1 MKVTVNSKKGLKTE
15 LKIFVDKETINTK
28 IQNKL
33 DELKNQV
40 NMKGFRPGKVPLDV
54 LKRQFG
60 KAVYGEV
67 LESILRENTD
77 SAIKEKKIKVAGQP
91 KIDIKSH
98 GENKDLEYLVLI
110 DKLPEIDTKE
120 IKNIKIVNYEINLS
134 KEEIEKRVEDI
145 AKNQKNFIDKKDNE
159 ISEKGDLVIFD
170 YKATVDNKDFEGNEG
185 KNTQL
190 VLGQDLFLKG
200 FDHQL
205 IGVKKNSEIKVSA
218 TLPENYPKKELSNKP
233 AVFSCKI
240 LNIKKSEKV
249 KIDDNFAKNLGA
261 ENIEDLKKKITEQ
274 MKNEYNNTLNNLTK
288 KEIINQIENF
298 KSFEIPESLLEQEIS
313 IITQGQK
320 KEELDKNKIENETIA
335 KNRIKVGLVLNE
347 YGEKNNLKVSED
359 ELNQEIAKQI
369 RMMPDQS
376 KQIMEYYKKNPTAA
390 SSLKGGIYE
399 DKIISLIKK
408 EAKSVKKILTSKE
421 AEKLILDESKKIQKK
436 TQPNESAKVKKTA
449 KINKKTKKV
458 SKK

>member
-15 LKIFVDKETINTK
+15 LKIFIDKETINKK
-28 IQNKL
+28 IQDKL
-33 DELKNQV
+33 NELKNQI

-67 LESILRENTD
+67 LESVLRENTD

-110 DKLPEIDTKE
+110 DKLPEIDTNE
-120 IKNIKIVNYEINLS
+120 IKKVKIVNYEINLS
-134 KEEIEKRVEDI
+134 KGEIEKRLEDI
-145 AKNQKNFIDKKDNE
+145 AKNQKNFVDKKDNE
-159 ISEKGDLVIFD
+159 ISEKGDLVVFD
-170 YKATVDNKDFEGNEG
+170 YTAKVDNKDFEGNEG

-205 IGVKKNSEIKVSA
+205 IGVKKNSEIKVNA
-218 TLPENYPKKELSNKP
+218 TLPENYPKKELSNKL

-240 LNIKKSEKV
+240 LNIKKSEKN
-249 KIDDNFAKNLGA
+249 KIDDKFAKNLGA
-261 ENIEDLKKKITEQ
+261 ENIDDLKKKITEQ

-298 KSFEIPESLLEQEIS
+298 KSFEIPESLIEKEIS

-320 KEELDKNKIENETIA
+320 KEDINKNKTENEKIA
-335 KNRIKVGLVLNE
+335 KDRIKVGLFLNE

-369 RMMPDQS
+369 RMMPDQA
-376 KQIMEYYKKNPTAA
+376 KQVMEYYKKNPTAA

-408 EAKSVKKILTSKE
+408 DAKSVKKILSTKE

-436 TQPNESAKVKKTA
+436 PQSSESVKVKKTA